1 MPVIGVPAPGLQAA
15 RLRKALTQR
24 ELAAAAGLAASTVA
38 RVEVGWPAA
47 PSTLRKL
54 AGVLGLEPA
63 DLLERRDRPRPRPAA
78 PAGGRRRRRGAA
90 RR

>member
-63 DLLERRDRPRPRPAA
+63 DLMEHSDRPR
-78 PAGGRRRRRGAA
+78 GRREVPPSERRRSAS

>member
-24 ELAAAAGLAASTVA
+24 ELAKAAGLAASTVA
-38 RVEVGWPAA
+38 RLEVGRPAA

-54 AGVLGLEPA
+54 ARALGLEPA
-63 DLLERRDRPRPRPAA
+63 DLMERSGRPGQVPQ
-78 PAGGRRRRRGAA
+78 GGRRRAEDAQR
-90 RR
+90 